1 MKISEEEALS
11 KCRNVLKKMK
21 ITITR
26 QRNINMDVQNGV
38 SELDELLEVIA
49 DYHRSWKKAE
59 KEIELS
65 KHSRRLQMP

>member
-11 KCRNVLKKMK
+11 KCRSVLKKMK
-21 ITITR
+21 IAITR
-26 QRNINMDVQNGV
+26 QRNINMDVQNDV
-38 SELDELLEVIA
+38 SELDELLDVIA
-49 DYHRSWKKAE
+49 DYRGSWKKAE